1 MRRVLKWGAVLCAMT
16 GAAPAYATGGYTCST
31 TDGSRIE
38 FYATVGRSN
47 APSVPG
53 VIMIV
58 DGKETSTTD
67 AALNI
72 EVGQSWIDSKY
83 AMIEVVKKEDSS
95 TYAKLVTRLDKDGKG
110 KGTLDFLGKAHPVEC
125 EIE

>member
-1 MRRVLKWGAVLCAMT
+1 MSRVLKWAVCLGAMVSAS
-16 GAAPAYATGGYTCST
+16 PALATGGYTCSA
-31 TDGSRIE
+31 TDGSSIE
-38 FYATVGRSN
+38 FHATVGRSN

-67 AALNI
+67 TALNV

-83 AMIEVVKKEDSS
+83 AMIEVVKKKDSS
-95 TYAKLVTRLDKDGKG
+95 TYAKLVTRLDEDGKG
-110 KGTLDFLGKAHPVEC
+110 KGTLDYLGKTHPVAC